1 MKEQT
6 IQILNVTKDELIQIV
21 KEGVKLELN
30 RQKAIGQ
37 TTFNNSHEKY
47 LSRSETAKLLHVTE
61 VTLNNWEKKNILVPS
76 RKGKHVLYKETD
88 VISKLDDARDPFYN
102 GIFIM

>member
-37 TTFNNSHEKY
+37 TTFNNSDEKY

-61 VTLNNWEKKNILVPS
+61 VTLNNWEKKNILVPR
-76 RKGKHVLYKETD
+76 RKGRRVLYKEAE
-88 VISKLDDARDPFYN
+88 VLERLDHAA
-102 GIFIM
+102 

>member
-1 MKEQT
+1 MNEQT
-6 IQILNVTKDELIQIV
+6 IQILNVTRQELVDII

-61 VTLNNWEKKNILVPS
+61 VTLNNWEKKNILVPK
-76 RKGKHVLYKETD
+76 RIGRRVLYKEGE
-88 VISKLDDARDPFYN
+88 VLERLDHAA
-102 GIFIM
+102 

>member
-1 MKEQT
+1 MKEEI
-6 IQILNVTKDELIQIV
+6 IQILNVTRQELVDII

-61 VTLNNWEKKNILVPS
+61 VTLNNWEKKNILVPK
-76 RKGKHVLYKETD
+76 RIGRRVLYKEGE
-88 VISKLDDARDPFYN
+88 VLERLDHAA
-102 GIFIM
+102 

>member
-1 MKEQT
+1 MKEQM
-6 IQILNVTKDELIQIV
+6 IQILNLNRDELIQII

-47 LSRSETAKLLHVTE
+47 LSRSETAKLLHVTV
-61 VTLNNWEKKNILVPS
+61 VTLNNWEKKNILVPKRIS
-76 RKGKHVLYKETD
+76 RRVLNKEAE
-88 VISKLDDARDPFYN
+88 VLERLDHAA
-102 GIFIM
+102 

>member
-1 MKEQT
+1 MKEEI
-6 IQILNVTKDELIQIV
+6 IQILNVTRQELVEIV

-76 RKGKHVLYKETD
+76 RMGRRVLYKETE
-88 VISKLDDARDPFYN
+88 VLERLDHAA
-102 GIFIM
+102 

>member
-1 MKEQT
+1 MGEQT
-6 IQILNVTKDELIQIV
+6 IQILNMTRQELLEII

-61 VTLNNWEKKNILVPS
+61 VTLNNWEKRNILVPS
-76 RKGKHVLYKETD
+76 RMGRRVLYKEAE
-88 VISKLDDARDPFYN
+88 VLERLDHAA
-102 GIFIM
+102 

>member
-1 MKEQT
+1 MGEQT
-6 IQILNVTKDELIQIV
+6 IQILNMTRQELLEII

-61 VTLNNWEKKNILVPS
+61 VTLNNWEKRNILVPS
-76 RKGKHVLYKETD
+76 RMGRRVLYKEAE
-88 VISKLDDARDPFYN
+88 VLDRLDHAA
-102 GIFIM
+102 

>member
-1 MKEQT
+1 
-6 IQILNVTKDELIQIV
+6 LNVTRQELVDII

-61 VTLNNWEKKNILVPS
+61 VTLNNWEKKNILVPK
-76 RKGKHVLYKETD
+76 RIGRRVLYKEGE
-88 VISKLDDARDPFYN
+88 VLERLDHAA
-102 GIFIM
+102 

>member
-1 MKEQT
+1 MGEQT
-6 IQILNVTKDELIQIV
+6 IQILNMTRQELLEII

-47 LSRSETAKLLHVTE
+47 LSRSGTAKLLHVTE
-61 VTLNNWEKKNILVPS
+61 VTLNNWEKRNILVPS
-76 RKGKHVLYKETD
+76 RMGRRVLYKEAE
-88 VISKLDDARDPFYN
+88 VLERLDHAA
-102 GIFIM
+102 

>member
-1 MKEQT
+1 MKEQM
-6 IQILNVTKDELIQIV
+6 IQILNLNRDELIQII

-76 RKGKHVLYKETD
+76 RMGRRVLYKEAE
-88 VISKLDDARDPFYN
+88 VLERLDHAA
-102 GIFIM
+102 

>member
-1 MKEQT
+1 MKEEI
-6 IQILNVTKDELIQIV
+6 IQILNVTRQELVDII

-30 RQKAIGQ
+30 RQRSMGQ

-76 RKGKHVLYKETD
+76 RIGRRVLYKEAE
-88 VISKLDDARDPFYN
+88 VLDRLDHAA
-102 GIFIM
+102 

>member
-37 TTFNNSHEKY
+37 TT
-47 LSRSETAKLLHVTE
+47 LT
-61 VTLNNWEKKNILVPS
+61 PS
-76 RKGKHVLYKETD
+76 
-88 VISKLDDARDPFYN
+88 
-102 GIFIM
+102 

>member
-1 MKEQT
+1 MGEQT
-6 IQILNVTKDELIQIV
+6 IQILNMTRQELLEII

-47 LSRSETAKLLHVTE
+47 LSRSETAELLHVTE
-61 VTLNNWEKKNILVPS
+61 VTLNNWEKKNILIPK
-76 RKGKHVLYKETD
+76 RIGGRVLCKETD
-88 VISKLDDARDPFYN
+88 VLSRLDAAA
-102 GIFIM
+102 

>member
-1 MKEQT
+1 MGEQT
-6 IQILNVTKDELIQIV
+6 IQILNITRQELLEII

-61 VTLNNWEKKNILVPS
+61 VTLNNWEKRNILVPS
-76 RKGKHVLYKETD
+76 RMGRRVLYKETE
-88 VISKLDDARDPFYN
+88 VLERLDHAA
-102 GIFIM
+102 